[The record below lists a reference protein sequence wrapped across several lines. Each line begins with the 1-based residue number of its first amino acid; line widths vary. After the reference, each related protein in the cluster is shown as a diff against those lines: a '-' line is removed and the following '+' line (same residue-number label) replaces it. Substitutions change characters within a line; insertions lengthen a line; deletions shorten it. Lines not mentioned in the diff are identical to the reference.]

1 MSKNPTNNIFDLEQ
15 AILSCWNVVDDLNLL
30 YSESM
35 ERSPPFTPDEWA
47 NIILGMKELYEIK
60 FNKCFRE
67 FEGVCSDY
75 HAYRKQAG
83 DQQIRDMD
91 V

>member
-1 MSKNPTNNIFDLEQ
+1 MSKSPVGNIFDLEQ

-30 YSESM
+30 YSECM
-35 ERSPPFTPDEWA
+35 ERDPSLTPDQWA
-47 NIILGMKELYEIK
+47 NIILGMKEVYEIK

-75 HAYRKQAG
+75 HAYRKQAES
-83 DQQIRDMD
+83 QQINDMD
-91 V
+91 A